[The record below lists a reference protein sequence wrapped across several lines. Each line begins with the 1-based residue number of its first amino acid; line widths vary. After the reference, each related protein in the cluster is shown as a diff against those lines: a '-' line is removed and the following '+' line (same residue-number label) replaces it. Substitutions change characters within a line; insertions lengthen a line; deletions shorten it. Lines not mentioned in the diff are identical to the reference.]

1 MSALTGIGAEVVI
14 DGAAG
19 YRIAAP
25 GLTGAARATTEPVV
39 PGTATGQV
47 FMRALGNAGLSPSG
61 TILLAHSSAAGGDV
75 RVTVPAPAAGN
86 NALLLVHD
94 STGAVS
100 WHLPDRAAGAAQ
112 PDRQAMSF
120 TVAANRFTHDPGGLL
135 SRAAGLVEHFGSH
148 FGIEPGHFGVGQG
161 HFGIDTGHFGI
172 GQGPAGARKVLSVL
186 EYPVGHLAGWQ
197 LSNWFA
203 AWERNKHPAVIR
215 WFPPAPDHQLGEPLS
230 PTNWGNLAQGRV
242 LLFIHGIFSTCNGAF
257 GAIGSDGRTWPALRQ
272 AYGGRIIGYDH
283 PTASVGPEQNAAA
296 FLRQIPDGLSLD
308 VDIVTHSRG
317 GLVARALAAQGS
329 AKLRIG
335 KIVFA
340 ATPNGGS
347 QITMSRNWIT
357 FINRISSVLTL
368 PALTLPAP
376 VEGITEVLAGVLE
389 LVKVLG
395 VGTMDQL
402 PGLDAMRPD
411 STFLSRL
418 ARGNGSTAEYYA
430 AAAEFQPGPML
441 AHLFNRLDDLA
452 HVVDDAVFPH
462 VRNDIAVP
470 TNGVWD
476 PADPAGLATPAGA
489 PVLRGLPVPGFP
501 VPDERRL
508 LVGRGSTYWHCTY
521 FQDQAM
527 RDALVR
533 WLTPAAA

>member
-1 MSALTGIGAEVVI
+1 MSALTGIRDEVAVGGAT
-14 DGAAG
+14 G
-19 YRIAAP
+19 YRITAP
-25 GLTGAARATTEPVV
+25 GLTGAARATTDPVV
-39 PGTATGQV
+39 PGTATGKL
-47 FMRALGNAGLSPSG
+47 FTRALGNAGLSPSG
-61 TILLAHSSAAGGDV
+61 AILLAHSSGADGDV

-100 WHLPDRAAGAAQ
+100 WHLPDQPAGTSQ
-112 PDRQAMSF
+112 PGQQTMSF
-120 TVAANRFTHDPGGLL
+120 TVAANRFSHDPSGLL
-135 SRAAGLVEHFGSH
+135 SRVTGLVEHFGSH
-148 FGIEPGHFGVGQG
+148 FGIDPGRL
-161 HFGIDTGHFGI
+161 D
-172 GQGPAGARKVLSVL
+172 ARKVLSVL
-186 EYPVGHLAGWQ
+186 EYPVEHLAGWQ

-203 AWERNKHPAVIR
+203 AWERNRHPAVIR
-215 WFPPAPDHQLGEPLS
+215 WFPPAADHHLGEPLS
-230 PTNWGNLAQGRV
+230 PTNWGTLARGRV
-242 LLFIHGIFSTCNGAF
+242 LLFVHGIFSSCNGAF
-257 GAIGSDGRTWPALRQ
+257 GAIGSDGHTWPALRQ

-283 PTASVGPEQNAAA
+283 PTASVDPEQNATA
-296 FLRQIPDGLSLD
+296 FLDQIPDGVSLD

-317 GLVARALAAQGS
+317 GLVARALAARGS

-347 QITMSRNWIT
+347 QITMSRNWIS

-368 PALTLPAP
+368 PAMTLPAP
-376 VEGITEVLAGVLE
+376 VVGVTEVLAGVLE

-395 VGTMDQL
+395 VGTLDQL

-411 STFLSRL
+411 STFLAQL
-418 ARGNGSTAEYYA
+418 AGGTGGTAEYYA
-430 AAAEFQPGPML
+430 AAADFQPGPTL

-476 PADPAGLATPAGA
+476 PANPAGLAEVAGTA
-489 PVLRGLPVPGFP
+489 AVRGFP

-508 LVGRGSTYWHCTY
+508 LVGQGSSSWHCTY